1 VFLGTETVHVVAPT
15 EGETVSFEVPFAQGA
30 SAYRYE
36 LLS

>member
-1 VFLGTETVHVVAPT
+1 VLLGTETIHVAAPA

-36 LLS
+36 PLS